1 MDLTQANNPIDLLGI
16 IGKAIKSATEESR
29 KLDDLAKFMG
39 EQQDKLNAL
48 KTNPCD
54 ECEVAHTS
62 CCCNAEI
69 IMGDICADCR
79 EHTDDCCDECEL
91 KDE

>member
-1 MDLTQANNPIDLLGI
+1 M
-16 IGKAIKSATEESR
+16 EESK

-39 EQQDKLNAL
+39 EQQEKLNAL

-54 ECEVAHTS
+54 DCEIAHTS

-79 EHTDDCCDECEL
+79 EHTDDCCDECEDSDDTQYQRQ
-91 KDE
+91 KSDESNYLLYLPRI